1 MPGTKL
7 SLEKTSAAPPEER
20 LSVRRVGEERA
31 LASFADDVRR
41 GLTST
46 PKVLYPKYL
55 YDELGSRLFE
65 AITALPEYYVTR
77 CEAEILRQHAGDIA
91 AALGGPLWLVE
102 LGSGDGQKTRLLIEA
117 LLARQESLEYVP
129 VDISESAVEISSRS
143 LLLSYPDL
151 RITAYIGEY
160 HAALRMIRR
169 ERAAPGCP
177 LVLFLGST
185 LGNMDPEERLAFLL
199 DVRKLLNPGE
209 GFLLGVDLQKPEEV
223 LIPAYDDP
231 LGVTAAFDL
240 NLLVRINR
248 ELGGGFD
255 ITAFRHRAIYNREVG
270 RIEMHLESRQAQT
283 VPIHALG
290 IEVSFAA
297 GETIHTESSYK
308 FRVDQIAALA
318 AETGFELRR
327 TWTDSRSWFA
337 SNLLVAV

>member
-1 MPGTKL
+1 
-7 SLEKTSAAPPEER
+7 
-20 LSVRRVGEERA
+20 
-31 LASFADDVRR
+31 
-41 GLTST
+41 
-46 PKVLYPKYL
+46 
-55 YDELGSRLFE
+55 
-65 AITALPEYYVTR
+65 
-77 CEAEILRQHAGDIA
+77 
-91 AALGGPLWLVE
+91 VE

-117 LLARQESLEYVP
+117 LLARQEKLEYVP

-160 HAALRMIRR
+160 HAALRMIRK

-185 LGNMDPEERLAFLL
+185 LGNMDPEERLAFLC
-199 DVRKLLNPGE
+199 DVRELLNPGE
-209 GFLLGVDLQKPEEV
+209 GFLLGVDLQKPEKV

-231 LGVTAAFDL
+231 LGVTAAFNL

-255 ITAFRHRAIYNREVG
+255 ISTFRHRAVYNREVG

-283 VPIHALG
+283 VPIRVLG
-290 IEVSFAA
+290 IEISFAA
-297 GETIHTESSYK
+297 GETIFTESSYK
-308 FRVDQIAALA
+308 FRGDQIVALA

-327 TWTDSRSWFA
+327 TWADSRGWFA

>member
-1 MPGTKL
+1 VGA
-7 SLEKTSAAPPEER
+7 EAAH
-20 LSVRRVGEERA
+20 
-31 LASFADDVRR
+31 ASFADDVRR

-65 AITALPEYYVTR
+65 AITALPEYYPTR
-77 CEAEILRQHAGDIA
+77 CEAEILGRHAGDIA
-91 AALGGPLWLVE
+91 AALCGPLWLVE

-129 VDISESAVEISSRS
+129 VDISESAVEISSRA
-143 LLLSYPDL
+143 LLLSYPEL

-160 HAALRMIRR
+160 QAALRRIRQ
-169 ERAAPGCP
+169 ERVAPGCP

-185 LGNMDPEERLAFLL
+185 LGNMGPEERRAFLC
-199 DVRKLLNPGE
+199 DVRKLLNPSE
-209 GFLLGVDLQKPEEV
+209 GFLVGVDLQKPEEV

-248 ELGGGFD
+248 ELEGGFD
-255 ITAFRHRAIYNREVG
+255 VAAFRHRAIYNREVG
-270 RIEMHLESRQAQT
+270 RIEMHLESRRAQT
-283 VPIHALG
+283 VPIRALEL
-290 IEVSFAA
+290 EVSFAA

-308 FRVDQIAALA
+308 FRVDQIVALA

-327 TWTDSRSWFA
+327 TWKDSRSWFA

>member
-1 MPGTKL
+1 M
-7 SLEKTSAAPPEER
+7 
-20 LSVRRVGEERA
+20 RRVGVEGA
-31 LASFADDVRR
+31 QATFADDVRR
-41 GLTST
+41 GLTSS

-102 LGSGDGQKTRLLIEA
+102 LGSGDGQKTRLLIDA
-117 LLARQESLEYVP
+117 LLARQETLEYVP

-143 LLLSYPDL
+143 LLLSYPAL

-160 HAALRMIRR
+160 HAALRMIRK

-185 LGNMDPEERLAFLL
+185 LGNMDPEERLGFLL

-209 GFLLGVDLQKPEEV
+209 GFLLGVDLQKPEKV

-248 ELGGGFD
+248 ELGGTFEIGR
-255 ITAFRHRAIYNREVG
+255 FRHRALYDAERG
-270 RIEMHLESRQAQT
+270 RIEMRIESLEAQT
-283 VPIHALG
+283 VPLRGLG
-290 IEVSFAA
+290 IEISFAA
-297 GETIHTESSYK
+297 GETIHTESSYR
-308 FRVDQIAALA
+308 FDRGQLAALGR
-318 AETGFELRR
+318 ETGFVLRQE
-327 TWTDSRSWFA
+327 WTDPEKRYGLF
-337 SNLLVAV
+337 LLAPF

>member
-1 MPGTKL
+1 L
-7 SLEKTSAAPPEER
+7 EER
-20 LSVRRVGEERA
+20 LLVRRVGEEKA

-160 HAALRMIRR
+160 HAALRMIRK
-169 ERAAPGCP
+169 ERAAPGCT

-185 LGNMDPEERLAFLL
+185 LGNMDLEERLAFLR

-209 GFLLGVDLQKPEEV
+209 GFLLGVDLQKPETV

-248 ELGGGFD
+248 ELKGGFD

-283 VPIHALG
+283 VPIRALG
-290 IEVSFAA
+290 IDVPFAA

-308 FRVDQIAALA
+308 FRVDQIVALA

-327 TWTDSRSWFA
+327 TWSDSRGWFA